1 MIAILSAYGYQ
12 ANVNCNA
19 HVVVLKR
26 KKVNDDKIFYNLL
39 YINRGKCVC
48 VCARDGERNKQ
59 IYRLRKSAKQE
70 LGEIVTLRA
79 EIQG

>member
-1 MIAILSAYGYQ
+1 MIAILLAYGYQ

-19 HVVVLKR
+19 HVVVL

-48 VCARDGERNKQ
+48 ECVCARDGEVKKQ

-70 LGEIVTLRA
+70 LGEIVMLRA